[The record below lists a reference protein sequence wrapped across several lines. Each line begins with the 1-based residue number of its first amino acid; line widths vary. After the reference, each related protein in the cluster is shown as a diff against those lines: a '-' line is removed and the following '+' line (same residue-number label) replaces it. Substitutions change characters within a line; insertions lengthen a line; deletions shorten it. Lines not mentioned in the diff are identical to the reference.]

1 MTVNGATQEDTEEA
15 LGELATGEESSA
27 DFASMP
33 TIWPDDPDV
42 ADQAQLDEKAKP
54 DKRSS
59 GPGSAET
66 SDLMDDPVK
75 LYLHEIGWVGL
86 LKRDEERTLAR
97 EMEAAKHV
105 AQLEDE
111 LAKADGPSPRAW
123 RVVLEMLN
131 RLSEAEVLICA
142 LGRYAGLDGEMS
154 LADAVSRPEV
164 REVLDG
170 ELTEGLLEFLGG
182 VLQRP
187 PEEVKESVPDLSLN
201 SRLLPEQVLELLGAR
216 SGFQEARAL
225 AGEPDFASKLE
236 AYEQVFRSHLGRVKA
251 RGEAAKQHLTEANL
265 RLVVSVA
272 RKHTGRGV
280 SLLDLIQEGNIGL
293 MRAVEKFDYRRGF
306 KFSTYATW
314 WIRQAVTR
322 AIADQSRTIR
332 IPVHMVETINKL
344 LRTSSRLAQESGRDP
359 TDAEIGASMRIP
371 QQRVREIMKIRREPV
386 SLETP
391 VGDEG
396 SSPLGDLIED
406 RTAQAPSDA
415 ASHRLMREQIDDIL
429 ESLSDR
435 ERHVLRLRFGLED
448 GRGRTLEE
456 VGDDLGVTRERIRQI
471 KAKALEKLRDPDQSV
486 KVRDFWE

>member
-1 MTVNGATQEDTEEA
+1 
-15 LGELATGEESSA
+15 
-27 DFASMP
+27 
-33 TIWPDDPDV
+33 
-42 ADQAQLDEKAKP
+42 
-54 DKRSS
+54 
-59 GPGSAET
+59 
-66 SDLMDDPVK
+66 
-75 LYLHEIGWVGL
+75 
-86 LKRDEERTLAR
+86 
-97 EMEAAKHV
+97 
-105 AQLEDE
+105 
-111 LAKADGPSPRAW
+111 
-123 RVVLEMLN
+123 
-131 RLSEAEVLICA
+131 
-142 LGRYAGLDGEMS
+142 
-154 LADAVSRPEV
+154 
-164 REVLDG
+164 
-170 ELTEGLLEFLGG
+170 
-182 VLQRP
+182 
-187 PEEVKESVPDLSLN
+187 
-201 SRLLPEQVLELLGAR
+201 
-216 SGFQEARAL
+216 
-225 AGEPDFASKLE
+225 
-236 AYEQVFRSHLGRVKA
+236 
-251 RGEAAKQHLTEANL
+251 L

-448 GRGRTLEE
+448 GRGRTLGE

-471 KAKALEKLRDPDQSV
+471 EAKALEKLRDPDQSV